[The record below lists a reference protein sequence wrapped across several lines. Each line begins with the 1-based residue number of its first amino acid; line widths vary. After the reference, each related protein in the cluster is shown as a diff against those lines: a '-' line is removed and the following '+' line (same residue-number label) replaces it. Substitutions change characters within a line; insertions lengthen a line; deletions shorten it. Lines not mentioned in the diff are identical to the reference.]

1 MNINAS
7 NHSLPN
13 IITRTL
19 MGKREKRPT
28 FEEVYKTLSKNSAKM
43 NARMPL
49 NSSLTNEQM
58 FRCYVQNTIPKL
70 QKSNDTFGE
79 TELNTVLM
87 KLLGNDPNGN
97 ALAPTPLTTP
107 PIGIPTGITPPP
119 PPALPTASTASLT
132 APTAPTTAPTAPTAS
147 LTAPTAPTAS
157 LTAPTAS
164 LTAPTTGLTPLLI
177 PPPGLAPPPAPSPIL
192 AAASSLGA
200 TVGGALMNMAATFSS
215 PSAPIAGLP
224 TTTPVSPA
232 PVLPATNLA
241 AAFTSVATP
250 TPEAMELAR
259 QFVATQ
265 ALSEFNVAGLRQV
278 ISVRGAPLKPTKDPL
293 EMEISAGNQL
303 LNKIRTRKIDPN
315 DLTGDLK
322 INYDRALQLKRQVAQ
337 KLAAT
342 KARKEAAS
350 ESKKE
355 KDARRDSSLS
365 QATTV
370 AGSPNPETKAQ
381 KQARIKADKEAA
393 KAAAPPSTETPF
405 DRKIRLIAEKAQK
418 TVDKIIKSAPI
429 GAAKTAAKAKAKKD
443 AIAIALAAI

>member
-28 FEEVYKTLSKNSAKM
+28 FEEVYKTLSKNSAMM
-43 NARMPL
+43 NTQS
-49 NSSLTNEQM
+49 NSALTNEQM
-58 FRCYVQNTIPKL
+58 YRCYVQNTIPKL

-87 KLLGNDPNGN
+87 KLLGNDPSGN
-97 ALAPTPLTTP
+97 ALTPTPLATPPLTTA
-107 PIGIPTGITPPP
+107 PIGIPTGIPPPPPPPP
-119 PPALPTASTASLT
+119 PPALPTAPTGL
-132 APTAPTTAPTAPTAS
+132 PTAPTGLPTAPTGAT
-147 LTAPTAPTAS
+147 TAP
-157 LTAPTAS
+157 L
-164 LTAPTTGLTPLLI
+164 TGLTPLFI
-177 PPPGLAPPPAPSPIL
+177 PPPGLAPPPAPSPVI

-200 TVGGALMNMAATFSS
+200 TVGCALMNMAATFLS

-224 TTTPVSPA
+224 TTTPVPPA

-241 AAFTSVATP
+241 AAFTSVATIP
-250 TPEAMELAR
+250 PDATELAR

-265 ALSEFNVAGLRQV
+265 TLAEFNVAGLRQV
-278 ISVRGAPLKPTKDPL
+278 ISVRGAPLKPTTDPL

-303 LNKIRTRKIDPN
+303 LNRIRLKKIDPK

-322 INYDRALQLKRQVAQ
+322 INYDRALELKRQVAQ
-337 KLAAT
+337 KLALERGAKQTKKAAT
-342 KARKEAAS
+342 LAT
-350 ESKKE
+350 KKE
-355 KDARRDSSLS
+355 KEARRDSSLS
-365 QATTV
+365 QAATV

-393 KAAAPPSTETPF
+393 RA
-405 DRKIRLIAEKAQK
+405 L
-418 TVDKIIKSAPI
+418 
-429 GAAKTAAKAKAKKD
+429 AKAT
-443 AIAIALAAI
+443 ALAAIGGNI